1 MKRSHVISLF
11 ITLLATLLLSGCFSG
26 SSDAAS
32 ALVSTDKM
40 QLIDSQTVYPNP
52 QDTADK
58 EDRVYYTVEV
68 YQDKDNTILVQA
80 DSNFKL
86 FEKTQYTVDFDQVLT
101 KADVSIRWT
110 TLMGSTKA
118 TQDDELA
125 IADIS
130 LSHGGTVF
138 SEKKINFVTKAIDIV
153 VDGIEKN
160 S

>member
-1 MKRSHVISLF
+1 MKHSHVISLF

-26 SSDAAS
+26 SSDVAS
-32 ALVSTDKM
+32 ALVSTDNM

-52 QDTADK
+52 QDTANK

-110 TLMGSTKA
+110 TLMGSTEA

-160 S
+160 T

>member
-1 MKRSHVISLF
+1 MKRSHVILLS
-11 ITLLATLLLSGCFSG
+11 ITLLAMLLLSGCFSG
-26 SSDAAS
+26 SSDVAS
-32 ALVSTDKM
+32 ALVSTDNM

-110 TLMGSTKA
+110 TLMGSTEA

-138 SEKKINFVTKAIDIV
+138 SEKKINFVTKVIDIV

>member
-1 MKRSHVISLF
+1 MKHSHVISLF

-86 FEKTQYTVDFDQVLT
+86 FEKTQYTVDFDQALT

-110 TLMGSTKA
+110 TLMGSTEA

-130 LSHGGTVF
+130 LSYGGTVF

-153 VDGIEKN
+153 VDSIEKN

>member
-101 KADVSIRWT
+101 KSDVSIRWT
-110 TLMGSTKA
+110 TLMGSTEA

-160 S
+160 T

>member
-1 MKRSHVISLF
+1 MKRSHVIFLF
-11 ITLLATLLLSGCFSG
+11 ITLLAVLLLSGCSSG

-32 ALVSTDKM
+32 ALVSTDNM

-58 EDRVYYTVEV
+58 ENRVYYTVEV

-86 FEKTQYTVDFDQVLT
+86 FEKTQYTVDFDQALT
-101 KADVSIRWT
+101 KADVSIQWT
-110 TLMGSTKA
+110 TLMGSTEA

>member
-1 MKRSHVISLF
+1 MKRSHVIFLF
-11 ITLLATLLLSGCFSG
+11 ITLLAVLLLSGCSSG

-40 QLIDSQTVYPNP
+40 QLLDSQTVYPNP

-110 TLMGSTKA
+110 TLMGSTQPS
-118 TQDDELA
+118 QDDELA

>member
-110 TLMGSTKA
+110 TLMGSTEA

-130 LSHGGTVF
+130 LSHDGTVF

-160 S
+160 T

>member
-1 MKRSHVISLF
+1 MKHSHVIFLF

-110 TLMGSTKA
+110 TLMGSTEA

-153 VDGIEKN
+153 VDTIDQN
-160 S
+160 T

>member
-1 MKRSHVISLF
+1 MKHSHVIFLF

-26 SSDAAS
+26 SSDVAS
-32 ALVSTDKM
+32 ALVSTDNM

-86 FEKTQYTVDFDQVLT
+86 FEKTQYTVDFDQALT
-101 KADVSIRWT
+101 KSDVSIQWT
-110 TLMGSTKA
+110 TLMGSTEA

-153 VDGIEKN
+153 VDSIEKN

>member
-1 MKRSHVISLF
+1 MKHSHVISLF
-11 ITLLATLLLSGCFSG
+11 ITLLATLLLSGCSSG

-110 TLMGSTKA
+110 TLMGSTEA

-160 S
+160 T

>member
-11 ITLLATLLLSGCFSG
+11 ITLLAVLLLSGCSSG

-32 ALVSTDKM
+32 SLVSTDKM

-52 QDTADK
+52 QDTANK

-110 TLMGSTKA
+110 TLMGSTEA

-138 SEKKINFVTKAIDIV
+138 SEKKINFVTKAINIV

-160 S
+160 T

>member
-11 ITLLATLLLSGCFSG
+11 IALLATLLLSGCFSG

-110 TLMGSTKA
+110 TLMGSTEA

-138 SEKKINFVTKAIDIV
+138 SEKKINFVTKAIDII

>member
-1 MKRSHVISLF
+1 MKHSHVIFLF

-110 TLMGSTKA
+110 TLMGSTEA

-153 VDGIEKN
+153 VDSIEKN
-160 S
+160 T

>member
-1 MKRSHVISLF
+1 MKHSHVISLF

-52 QDTADK
+52 QDTADE

-110 TLMGSTKA
+110 TLMGSTEA

-130 LSHGGTVF
+130 LSHDGTVF

>member
-1 MKRSHVISLF
+1 MKHSHVISLF

-68 YQDKDNTILVQA
+68 YQDKDHTILVQA
-80 DSNFKL
+80 NSNFKL
-86 FEKTQYTVDFDQVLT
+86 FEKTQYTVDFDQALT
-101 KADVSIRWT
+101 KSDVSIQWT
-110 TLMGSTKA
+110 TLMGSTEA

-160 S
+160 T

>member
-1 MKRSHVISLF
+1 MKHSHVISLF

-101 KADVSIRWT
+101 KSDVSIQWT
-110 TLMGSTKA
+110 TLMGSTEA

>member
-1 MKRSHVISLF
+1 MKHSHVISLF

-26 SSDAAS
+26 SSDVAS
-32 ALVSTDKM
+32 ALVSTDNM

-110 TLMGSTKA
+110 TLMGSTEA

>member
-1 MKRSHVISLF
+1 MKHSHVISLF

-110 TLMGSTKA
+110 TLMGSTEA
-118 TQDDELA
+118 TQDNELA

>member
-32 ALVSTDKM
+32 ALVSTNKM

-110 TLMGSTKA
+110 TLMGSTEA

>member
-1 MKRSHVISLF
+1 MKHSHVIPLF

-80 DSNFKL
+80 NSNFKL
-86 FEKTQYTVDFDQVLT
+86 FEKTQYTVDFDQALT
-101 KADVSIRWT
+101 KSDVSIQWT
-110 TLMGSTKA
+110 TLMGSTEA

>member
-1 MKRSHVISLF
+1 MKRSHVIFLF
-11 ITLLATLLLSGCFSG
+11 ITLLAVLLLSGCSSG

-32 ALVSTDKM
+32 SLVSTDKM

-101 KADVSIRWT
+101 KSDVSIKWT
-110 TLMGSTKA
+110 TLMGSTEA

-153 VDGIEKN
+153 VDTIDQN
-160 S
+160 T

>member
-1 MKRSHVISLF
+1 MKRSHVIFLF
-11 ITLLATLLLSGCFSG
+11 ITLLAVLLLSGCSSG

-32 ALVSTDKM
+32 ALVSTDNM
-40 QLIDSQTVYPNP
+40 QLLDSQTIYPNP

-110 TLMGSTKA
+110 TLMGSTEA

>member
-11 ITLLATLLLSGCFSG
+11 ITLLATLLLSGCISG

-110 TLMGSTKA
+110 TLMGSTEA

-153 VDGIEKN
+153 IDTIDQN
-160 S
+160 T

>member
-1 MKRSHVISLF
+1 MKRSHVIFLF
-11 ITLLATLLLSGCFSG
+11 ITLLAVLLLSGCSSG

-40 QLIDSQTVYPNP
+40 QLLDSQTVYPNP

-110 TLMGSTKA
+110 TLMGSTEA

-160 S
+160 T

>member
-58 EDRVYYTVEV
+58 EDRVYHTVEV

-110 TLMGSTKA
+110 TLMGSTEA

-153 VDGIEKN
+153 IDTIDQN
-160 S
+160 T

>member
-1 MKRSHVISLF
+1 MKRSHVIFLF
-11 ITLLATLLLSGCFSG
+11 ITLLAVLLLSGCSSG

-32 ALVSTDKM
+32 SLVSTDKM

-52 QDTADK
+52 QDTANK

-110 TLMGSTKA
+110 TLMGSTEA

-153 VDGIEKN
+153 VDTIDQN
-160 S
+160 T

>member
-11 ITLLATLLLSGCFSG
+11 IALLATLLLSGCFSG

-110 TLMGSTKA
+110 TLMGSTEA

>member
-11 ITLLATLLLSGCFSG
+11 ITLLATLLLSGCFSS

-110 TLMGSTKA
+110 TLMGSTEA

>member
-1 MKRSHVISLF
+1 MKRSHVIFLF
-11 ITLLATLLLSGCFSG
+11 ITLLAVLLLSGCSSG

-32 ALVSTDKM
+32 SLVSTDKM

-58 EDRVYYTVEV
+58 EDRVYYTIEV

-110 TLMGSTKA
+110 TLMGSTEA

-160 S
+160 T

>member
-1 MKRSHVISLF
+1 MKHSHVISLF

-86 FEKTQYTVDFDQVLT
+86 FEKTQYTVNFDQVLT

-110 TLMGSTKA
+110 TLMGSTEA

-160 S
+160 T

>member
-110 TLMGSTKA
+110 TLMGSTEA

-130 LSHGGTVF
+130 LSHSGTVF

-160 S
+160 T

>member
-110 TLMGSTKA
+110 TLLGSTEA

-153 VDGIEKN
+153 IDTIDQN
-160 S
+160 T

>member
-1 MKRSHVISLF
+1 MKRSHVIFLF
-11 ITLLATLLLSGCFSG
+11 ITLLAVLLLSGCSSG

-32 ALVSTDKM
+32 SLVSTDKM

-101 KADVSIRWT
+101 KSDVSIRWT
-110 TLMGSTKA
+110 TLMGSTEA

-160 S
+160 T

>member
-1 MKRSHVISLF
+1 MKRSHVIFLF

-52 QDTADK
+52 QDTANK

-101 KADVSIRWT
+101 KADVSIKWT
-110 TLMGSTKA
+110 TLMGSTEA

-153 VDGIEKN
+153 VDTIDQN
-160 S
+160 T

>member
-52 QDTADK
+52 QDTADE
-58 EDRVYYTVEV
+58 EDRVYYTIEV

-86 FEKTQYTVDFDQVLT
+86 FEKTQYTVDFDQILT

-110 TLMGSTKA
+110 TLMGSTEA

-153 VDGIEKN
+153 VDGIERHP
-160 S
+160 

>member
-101 KADVSIRWT
+101 KSDVSIRWT
-110 TLMGSTKA
+110 TLMGSTEA

-130 LSHGGTVF
+130 LLHDGTVF

-160 S
+160 T